1 MHILKAVKTRN
12 GTKTS
17 DVFECT
23 HFTIDETAEYFK
35 VEFPQKAEDGT
46 QPITVLLL
54 PDDYDAIYHMS
65 PISGDTLDS
74 WTWDVKEGQSRKVDH
89 RG

>member
-12 GTKTS
+12 GIKS
-17 DVFECT
+17 SRVFECT
-23 HFTIDETAEYFK
+23 HFTIDELPDYFK
-35 VEFPQKAEDGT
+35 VEFPQEAEDGSHPMT
-46 QPITVLLL
+46 ILRL

-74 WTWDVKEGQSRKVDH
+74 WTWDDKEGRSRKVNH